1 MENVRLIY
9 EQIETAK
16 THILTGTVLD
26 CRLALILLDNVA
38 ELLMFRALRER
49 FSLEDMF
56 YSRNE
61 AAQFGGL
68 RTAPYTA
75 KERAAAEREFEPKLR
90 ILGFRMGKIAPDE
103 RAVLKVC
110 HRLRCEAFHSGVL
123 RRSILSQTVSLLYT
137 TTVGLTTQLPASS
150 FTLPAPTPAE
160 PDARFLERFELRDA
174 VLLATDEGRR
184 QIATRLL
191 EGITVDP
198 QVFAQTLSRDLVERI
213 DEHVI
218 GGLHYLADGRDADI
232 DRNLQYTQFWRKRGI
247 ALAEAG
253 VREPTL
259 EGAYQQWKAD
269 GGAKYTL
276 QKIAG
281 WRRQAAALQRCARP
295 SRAIDRWWAIDS
307 RIQPLELDILEA
319 VGRYDD
325 WINDE
330 VHSRRR

>member
-16 THILTGTVLD
+16 THILAGTVLD

-49 FSLEDMF
+49 FSWEDML
-56 YSRNE
+56 YSGNE
-61 AAQFGGL
+61 AAQPRGL

-137 TTVGLTTQLPASS
+137 KTVGLTTQLPASS

-174 VLLATDEGRR
+174 VLLGTDEGRR

-191 EGITVDP
+191 EGVTVDP

-259 EGAYQQWKAD
+259 ERAYQKWKAE

>member
-1 MENVRLIY
+1 
-9 EQIETAK
+9 
-16 THILTGTVLD
+16 
-26 CRLALILLDNVA
+26 
-38 ELLMFRALRER
+38 MFRTLRER

-61 AAQFGGL
+61 AAQLGGL

-90 ILGFRMGKIAPDE
+90 ILGFRMGMIAPDE

-123 RRSILSQTVSLLYT
+123 RQSILSQTVSLLYT

-184 QIATRLL
+184 QVATRLL

-198 QVFAQTLSRDLVERI
+198 QVFAETLSRDLVERI

-253 VREPTL
+253 VREPRL
-259 EGAYQQWKAD
+259 EGAYQQWKAE